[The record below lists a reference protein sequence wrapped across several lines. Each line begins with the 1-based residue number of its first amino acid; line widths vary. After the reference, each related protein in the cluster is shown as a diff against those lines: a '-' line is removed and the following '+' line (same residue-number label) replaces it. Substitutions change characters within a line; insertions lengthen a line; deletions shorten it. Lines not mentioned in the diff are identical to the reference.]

1 MSVKLRAADARDLDA
16 ALALERACYPPAQAY
31 GAEEYRYALA
41 RAKAVNL
48 IAEDDAG
55 VAGFVGAF
63 HHRTWRTGHVY
74 TVNVHPSRRGTG
86 LGRLLMAACED
97 ELRRLGMTRCVLEVN
112 VDNHDAIRLYE
123 RGGYTRVR
131 LLPQYYTTYA
141 NNDAWLYEKPL

>member
-1 MSVKLRAADARDLDA
+1 VSVKIRAADLHDLDA
-16 ALALERACYPPAQAY
+16 ALALERACYQAPQAY
-31 GAEEYRYALA
+31 GAEEYRYALG

-48 IAEDDAG
+48 LAEDERG

-63 HHRTWRTGHVY
+63 HHAIWRAGHVY

-86 LGRLLMAACED
+86 LGRALMQACED
-97 ELRRLGMTRCVLEVN
+97 ELRKLGMTRVVLEVN
-112 VDNHDAIRLYE
+112 VDNVEAIRLYE

-131 LLPQYYTTYA
+131 RLPDYYTTYA